1 MATAETLRGPISE
14 RYRPQRL
21 DDVVASPRLRA
32 ELRRWADGWNQEG
45 LPARRALVLAGP
57 PGVGKTT
64 TAIALALEYGWSLV
78 EMNASDARNEAAI
91 DRVAGRASITHTL
104 IESTVGAAHS
114 RALILLDEAD
124 CLTGRRTETARAAP
138 KPVTLREFLRGRY
151 STLEALNQAWG
162 LGASGRPP
170 AFESWA
176 DLPRSA
182 GRAAWTKLSAA
193 ERDLG
198 DWKGDSKPADLS
210 DRGGLGAISRLVRTT
225 RQPLVLT
232 VNDESVLTRYS
243 PLFRNGVVRIRFSP
257 VPDPDVARLLT
268 RIAVREKIAL
278 DPGAVPAIVR
288 KARGDL
294 RAALNDLE
302 AIAPLPPGPG
312 QLTVLGVRDLTSDLT
327 MLTEEALTAHRF
339 YRSIEVQDRIDAPP
353 DDLLPWVEENIVTF
367 APDARHRDAAFRVLA
382 SADLLLQRARRARV
396 WSLWSYGS
404 ELLTGGVGLAI
415 RDDTVPLREGAR
427 FPEFLGE
434 MGRSRASR
442 GFRDAIALKAAHR
455 LHLSK
460 SKTRWIMLPFLEDLA
475 WSGAQP
481 KAREDLRETA
491 RSLARELDLSPEET
505 AYLIR
510 SEPESK
516 GVEALLHE
524 DTLPPARTKE
534 SSRSP
539 GPTEEEAETGS
550 SPSE

>member
-1 MATAETLRGPISE
+1 
-14 RYRPQRL
+14 
-21 DDVVASPRLRA
+21 VF
-32 ELRRWADGWNQEG
+32 
-45 LPARRALVLAGP
+45 AGP

-64 TAIALALEYGWSLV
+64 TALALATEYGWSLV

-104 IESTVGAAHS
+104 VESTVGARRA

-124 CLTGRRTETARAAP
+124 CLTGRRTETPRPAP

-151 STLEALNQAWG
+151 TTVDALNQAWG
-162 LGASGRPP
+162 LGSPGRPS
-170 AFESWA
+170 AFENWE

-182 GRAAWTKLSAA
+182 GRAAWTKLPAA

-198 DWKGDSKPADLS
+198 DWKGESKSTDLT
-210 DRGGLGAISRLVRTT
+210 DRGGLGAIARLVRST

-232 VNDESVLTRYS
+232 VNDETVLTRYS
-243 PLFRNGVVRIRFSP
+243 PLFRTGVLRIRFPP
-257 VPDPDVARLLT
+257 VPDSDVNRLLT
-268 RIAVREKIAL
+268 RIAAREKFAL

-302 AIAPLPPGPG
+302 AIAPLPPGPA
-312 QLTVLGVRDLTSDLT
+312 QLSVLGVRDLTSDLT
-327 MLTEEALTAHRF
+327 LLTEEALTAHRY
-339 YRSIEVQDRIDAPP
+339 YRSIEVQDRVDAPP

-367 APDARHRDAAFRVLA
+367 APDARHREAAFAVLA

-396 WSLWSYGS
+396 WILWSYGS

-415 RDDTVPLREGAR
+415 REEAAPIREGAR

-434 MGRSRASR
+434 MGRSRAAR
-442 GFRDAIALKAAHR
+442 GFRDAIAIKAAHR

-460 SKTRWIMLPFLEDLA
+460 AKTRWTMLPFLEDLA
-475 WSGAQP
+475 WAGAQP
-481 KAREDLRETA
+481 KARADLRETA

-505 AYLIR
+505 AYLIG
-510 SEPESK
+510 SEPESR

-524 DTLPPARTKE
+524 EPALKTPATGP
-534 SSRSP
+534 SPSP
-539 GPTEEEAETGS
+539 GARKEEEGNRT
-550 SPSE
+550 SPGEPAGPPRKRQRSLSEFGG